1 METQKKIDFGVFK
14 LVFRAM
20 AESDDLEIMA
30 NHFAQ
35 LLVATLDIKGCVIFV
50 LNPQAGELEHL
61 ASFGLSMNYL
71 FKGPVKRDR
80 SLAESI
86 HGKPTVIRDTHHTD
100 RLQYPED
107 ARKEGIRAIVS
118 IPIRFAG
125 KVIGALR
132 LYHHQVW
139 DIPEEDVDSLMV
151 LAEGLGLAMTYTR
164 TVSALKTIRQT
175 VVDLHGVWMMEPE

>member
-1 METQKKIDFGVFK
+1 MERHRKIDFAVFK

-20 AESDDLEIMA
+20 AESDHLEIMA

-35 LLVATLDIKGCVIFV
+35 LLVASLEIKGSAVFV

-61 ASFGLSMNYL
+61 ASFGLSMDYL
-71 FKGPVKRDR
+71 HKGPVKRDR

-86 HGKPTVIRDTHHTD
+86 LGKPTVIRDTQHTD

-107 ARKEGIRAIVS
+107 AKKEGIRAIVS
-118 IPIRFAG
+118 IPILFAG

-132 LYHHQVW
+132 LYHRDVW
-139 DIPEEDVDSLMV
+139 DIPEEDLDSLMV
-151 LAEGLGLAMTYTR
+151 LAEAFGLAMTYTR
-164 TVSALKTIRQT
+164 TASAIKNIRQT
-175 VVDLHGVWMMEPE
+175 ILDLHQVWTMEGD

>member
-1 METQKKIDFGVFK
+1 MELQKKIDFGVFK

-35 LLVATLDIKGCVIFV
+35 LLVATLDIKGSAIFV
-50 LNPQAGELEHL
+50 LNPQTSELEHL

-71 FKGPVKRDR
+71 HKGPVKRDR

-86 HGKPTVIRDTHHTD
+86 HGKPTVIRDTQESD

-107 ARKEGIRAIVS
+107 AKKEGIRAIVS
-118 IPIRFAG
+118 IPIRFAD

-132 LYHHQVW
+132 LYHREVW
-139 DIPEEDVDSLMV
+139 DIPEEDLDSLMV

-164 TVSALKTIRQT
+164 TASALKTIRQT
-175 VVDLHGVWMMEPE
+175 VLDLHGVWMMEPE